1 MGVEEGHTVNKYHG
15 RRREPCR
22 CLHPSPCPRHPT
34 TSIMGV
40 EEGHTVSHVIVYIQV
55 LVHVILQQVSWA

>member
-1 MGVEEGHTVNKYHG
+1 
-15 RRREPCR
+15 
-22 CLHPSPCPRHPT
+22 
-34 TSIMGV
+34 MGV